1 MSLGDKKRTKKN
13 KKILIYS
20 LVFVLLALIIGG
32 AILFSGNNSNI
43 NSNVIATVNGEEINL
58 DEVEIMQQSLIQQ
71 DQQASDEEVVEQLI
85 NQKLISQEIEKKG
98 ISISNEDA
106 ELVISE
112 QLSMQG
118 VTLDAYKQQLSQQG
132 ISYKD
137 QLDSLKENLATQE
150 YLSQAMEGESLEVSE
165 EEAQLFYEN
174 YKAQSQGEIPSY
186 EEVKSQIVIAI
197 EQEKQQEILASILQ
211 KLRENAQ
218 IEYFYENLEDSSE
231 DLDENIPEGF
241 PIENLE

>member
-1 MSLGDKKRTKKN
+1 
-13 KKILIYS
+13 
-20 LVFVLLALIIGG
+20 
-32 AILFSGNNSNI
+32 
-43 NSNVIATVNGEEINL
+43 
-58 DEVEIMQQSLIQQ
+58 MQQSLIQQ

-211 KLRENAQ
+211 KLRETKGL
-218 IEYFYENLEDSSE
+218 ENLGLLKQPRLAVMKLTYNEFSIISKLKKINVE
-231 DLDENIPEGF
+231 SN
-241 PIENLE
+241 

>member
-1 MSLGDKKRTKKN
+1 LK
-13 KKILIYS
+13 
-20 LVFVLLALIIGG
+20 
-32 AILFSGNNSNI
+32 
-43 NSNVIATVNGEEINL
+43 
-58 DEVEIMQQSLIQQ
+58 
-71 DQQASDEEVVEQLI
+71 
-85 NQKLISQEIEKKG
+85 KKG

-132 ISYKD
+132 ISYED

-150 YLSQAMEGESLEVSE
+150 YLSQAMERESIEVSE
-165 EEAQLFYEN
+165 EEAQSFYEN
-174 YKAQSQGEIPSY
+174 YKAQSQAEIPSY
-186 EEVKSQIVIAI
+186 EEVKSQIVLVI
-197 EQEKQQEILASILQ
+197 EQEKQQEIINSILQ

-218 IEYFYENLEDSSE
+218 IEYFYENLKDSSE